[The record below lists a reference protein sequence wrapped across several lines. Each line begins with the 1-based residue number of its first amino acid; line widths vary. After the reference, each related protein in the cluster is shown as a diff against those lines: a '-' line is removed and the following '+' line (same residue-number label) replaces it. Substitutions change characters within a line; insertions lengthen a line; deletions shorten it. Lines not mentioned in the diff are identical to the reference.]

1 MSNDD
6 VSTVVPAPGEAP
18 ATARA
23 LLALADHPHDVRTVN
38 GGAAF
43 EVPTAVAEAYI
54 EQTSP
59 PRGKRARKTTDSK
72 EA

>member
-1 MSNDD
+1 MSIDD
-6 VSTVVPAPGEAP
+6 TSTVVPAPGEES

-23 LLALADHPHDVRTVN
+23 LLELADHPHDVRTVN

-43 EVPTAVAEAYI
+43 LVPTAVAEAYI
-54 EQTSP
+54 ELSSP
-59 PRGKRARKTTDSK
+59 PRGKRARKTTDNK